1 MTAATRGRRP
11 ARPQIYLTAAD
22 HEALERLVGD
32 LPGTGAAGLLQD
44 ELDRAVIRK
53 DGAAAKPAVGLNH
66 WVQYADDHSDK
77 VRRVQLVLPADADID
92 QGRISVLSFVGAGL
106 IGMAEGQSIDWTD
119 PSGDQRRLTV
129 VKVEAQ

>member
-11 ARPQIYLTAAD
+11 ARPQIYLTPAD

-32 LPGTGAAGLLQD
+32 LPATGAAGLLQD

-53 DGAAAKPAVGLNH
+53 GGAAAKPAVGLNQ
-66 WVQYADDHSDK
+66 WVEYADDHSDK
-77 VRRVQLVLPADADID
+77 LRRVQVVLPADADID
-92 QGRISVLSFVGAGL
+92 QGRVSVLSFVGAGL

-119 PSGDQRRLTV
+119 PSGEQRRLTV
-129 VKVEAQ
+129 IKVEA